1 MCSSDLNLKG
11 EAAFAASNTQLTVQ
25 GASNAWIATGG
36 GAEARVFRTTDR
48 GRTWRVSST
57 GMPGGASAG
66 LFGIAFADAR
76 NGIAVGGDYRNER
89 GVAAFAVRTSDGGA
103 TWTRA
108 GVNRPDGTTSGVA
121 YVPGS
126 NPAMFVA
133 VGQTGIAYTKDFG
146 ATWIHADT
154 TTTYGVG
161 VAGAGVGFFAGARGH
176 VSVLTQPL
184 K

>member
-1 MCSSDLNLKG
+1 MIEASHYDNLTAYAAINRIRCDDLQPYILK
-11 EAAFAASNTQLTVQ
+11 
-25 GASNAWIATGG
+25 
-36 GAEARVFRTTDR
+36 
-48 GRTWRVSST
+48 
-57 GMPGGASAG
+57 
-66 LFGIAFADAR
+66 
-76 NGIAVGGDYRNER
+76 
-89 GVAAFAVRTSDGGA
+89 TSDGGA

-154 TTTYGVG
+154 TTTYG
-161 VAGAGVGFFAGARGH
+161 AGLAGPSAGFFAGARGH
-176 VSVLTQPL
+176 VSVLAQTL
-184 K
+184 R